1 MGTPAAFYNNAVDLN
16 RISNK
21 VARQIIRT
29 YNDVILDAVGQL
41 ALIDEMT
48 APMRAARLRAILAD
62 LKQSL
67 DGWAGDAT
75 ALTVEELQGLAV
87 LQTEFVQEELRKA

>member
-16 RISNK
+16 RYSNK

-41 ALIDEMT
+41 AVLDDMT

-62 LKQSL
+62 SGPGLHNHAAQR
-67 DGWAGDAT
+67 
-75 ALTVEELQGLAV
+75 QGLGKIV
-87 LQTEFVQEELRKA
+87 